1 MVSQADFNAI
11 FNAPLPDPREMC
23 LSQGKAFVCVGD
35 GEPEHIRI
43 ELPDGTIERKR
54 NATGSIR
61 RILPEGWIEQVA
73 SRALSHSPGHSPDL
87 IRPNVPWM
95 LAVIGANGAGKSTWC
110 KHFSSVLPDPFFD
123 ADHIAQE
130 LGSYDNPG
138 DQRRAREIVD
148 CGIEDCLAARRPFG
162 LETTYSGS
170 SRPRLIEK
178 AQAEGYAVQGLF
190 IGTVSAEIN
199 MARVKCRVAAQT
211 GHSVPDSEIRRR
223 WKASQD
229 NLVRTAN
236 SFIRVRLLDNSWG
249 RWIESGELADAAL
262 SREAPEKWTAPFLG
276 IVRDKDDNIVE
287 PEGFPKWTEEQKKV
301 VLENIEY
308 FRSIAPSKEE

>member
-1 MVSQADFNAI
+1 MRTLDPQPNLDSVIKSKRPAPSLHPVGPTLRVALRLPAARHYDRSMVSQADFNAI
-11 FNAPLPDPREMC
+11 FNAQLPDPRDMC
-23 LSQGKAFVCVGD
+23 LFQGKAFVCVGD

-43 ELPDGTIERKR
+43 ELPDGALERKR
-54 NATGSIR
+54 IPTGSVR
-61 RILPEGWIEQVA
+61 RMLPEGWDEQVA
-73 SRALSHSPGHSPDL
+73 SRALSRSPGHSPDL
-87 IRPNVPWM
+87 IRPEVPWM

-148 CGIEDCLAARRPFG
+148 REIEDCLAARRPFG

-170 SRPRLIEK
+170 SRPRLIER
-178 AQAEGYAVQGLF
+178 AHSEGYEVQGLF

-211 GHSVPDSEIRRR
+211 GHSVPNSEIRCR
-223 WKASQD
+223 WTASQE
-229 NLVRTAN
+229 NLARTAL
-236 SFIRVRLLDNSWG
+236 SFNRIRLLDNSLG
-249 RWIESGELADAAL
+249 RWIENGLIC
-262 SREAPEKWTAPFLG
+262 LG
-276 IVRDKDDNIVE
+276 
-287 PEGFPKWTEEQKKV
+287 
-301 VLENIEY
+301 
-308 FRSIAPSKEE
+308 

>member
-43 ELPDGTIERKR
+43 ELPDGTVERKHIP
-54 NATGSIR
+54 TGSIR

-73 SRALSHSPGHSPDL
+73 SRALSHSPGHDPEL
-87 IRPNVPWM
+87 IQPEAPWM

-123 ADHIAQE
+123 ADHIAHE
-130 LGSYDNPG
+130 LGSYDNPN

-148 CGIEDCLAARRPFG
+148 CGIEDCLAERRPFG

-170 SRPRLIEK
+170 SRPRLIER

-190 IGTVSAEIN
+190 IGTVSVEIN
-199 MARVKCRVAAQT
+199 IARVHYRVAAQT
-211 GHSVPDSEIRRR
+211 GHSVPNSEIRRR
-223 WKASQD
+223 WTASQD

-236 SFIRVRLLDNSWG
+236 SFNRVRLLDNSLG
-249 RWIESGELADAAL
+249 RWIENGL
-262 SREAPEKWTAPFLG
+262 TCLG
-276 IVRDKDDNIVE
+276 
-287 PEGFPKWTEEQKKV
+287 
-301 VLENIEY
+301 
-308 FRSIAPSKEE
+308 